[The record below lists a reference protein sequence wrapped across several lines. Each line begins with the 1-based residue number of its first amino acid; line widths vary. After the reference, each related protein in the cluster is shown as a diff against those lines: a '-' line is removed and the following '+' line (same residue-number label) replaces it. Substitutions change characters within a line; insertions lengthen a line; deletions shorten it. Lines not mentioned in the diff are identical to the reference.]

1 MKISDNRVLADVA
14 DVLYI
19 EANDVD
25 QDADLRA
32 QGMDS
37 VRLMELVERWRSA
50 GAEGID
56 FITLA
61 EDQRVSRWLE
71 VLAASTNDDA
81 ESSE

>member
-1 MKISDNRVLADVA
+1 MRISDNRVLADVA

-19 EANDVD
+19 EVSDVD
-25 QDADLRA
+25 QTGDLRT

-37 VRLMELVERWRSA
+37 VRLLELVERWRSA
-50 GAEGID
+50 GVAGID

-81 ESSE
+81 GSSE